1 LKALTAKKKMKMWKR
16 RKMKMWKMRKKKNS
30 NRNKIIFPHYLCS
43 KNYLLIDIEWIGMD
57 LERKK

>member
-1 LKALTAKKKMKMWKR
+1 
-16 RKMKMWKMRKKKNS
+16 MWKMRKKKNS